1 MPKAR
6 ALLKEPLVHF
16 LLIGTLVFAAHTVWQ
31 ARQTTAER
39 TIIISQ
45 DALQRLSTIWAG
57 EAGREPTPDDVRG
70 LLAEYV
76 REEVLYR
83 EALRLGL
90 DDDDTIIRRRL
101 AQKMGFLLS
110 NDADE
115 QLLTEADLRAAY
127 DANPEAYRQPPR
139 ISLVHVPF
147 NFSPDGSSRASEI
160 TAIAD
165 LLESE
170 DAPRADTLGD
180 PFMLARRHIDIDE
193 TSLARLFGREF
204 AQAVFELPEGQWSQ
218 PLRSRLADH
227 LVRIDRKSAG
237 GIPPF
242 EDVSQTVLND
252 ETERRKRARDGAA
265 LAELLDR
272 YDVIIDGEPS

>member
-16 LLIGTLVFAAHTVWQ
+16 LLIGAVIFAAHTLWQ
-31 ARQTTAER
+31 SRQSTAER

-90 DDDDTIIRRRL
+90 DEDDTIIRRRL

-110 NDADE
+110 NDTST
-115 QLLTEADLRAAY
+115 QTLTDADLRTAF
-127 DANPEAYRQPPR
+127 DANPEQYRAPAR
-139 ISLVHVPF
+139 ISFVHIPF
-147 NFSPDGSSRASEI
+147 NIPSAGTSRDAEIANIAARLNTPDAPSPDQV
-160 TAIAD
+160 
-165 LLESE
+165 
-170 DAPRADTLGD
+170 GD
-180 PFMLARRHIDIDE
+180 PFMLARRHVDIDE
-193 TSLARLFGREF
+193 TSLGRLFGRDF
-204 AQAVFELPEGQWSQ
+204 ARDVFELPVGEWSQ

-227 LVRIDRKSAG
+227 LVKIDTRTPG
-237 GIPPF
+237 GIPAF
-242 EDVSQTVLND
+242 ETVADKVRAN
-252 ETERRKRARDGAA
+252 ETERQKRVRDAAA
-265 LAELLDR
+265 LETLMER
-272 YDVIIDGEPS
+272 YQVIIDGAPS

>member
-16 LLIGTLVFAAHTVWQ
+16 LLIGALVFAAHTLWQ
-31 ARQTTAER
+31 ARQNTAER

-45 DALQRLSTIWAG
+45 DALQRLSMIWAG

-115 QLLTEADLRAAY
+115 QTLTEADLRAAFE
-127 DANPEAYRQPPR
+127 ANPEQYRQPPR

-147 NFSPDGSSRASEI
+147 NFPADGSSRASEI
-160 TAIAD
+160 TAIAAE
-165 LLESE
+165 LGSKT
-170 DAPRADTLGD
+170 APSPDTLGD
-180 PFMLARRHIDIDE
+180 PFMLARRHVDIDE

-204 AQAVFELPEGQWSQ
+204 AQAVFALPEGQWSQ

-227 LVRIDRKSAG
+227 LVRIDQKSTG

-242 EDVSQTVLND
+242 EQVTQTVLSN
-252 ETERRKRARDGAA
+252 ESERRRRERDGAA
-265 LAELLDR
+265 LAELMER
-272 YDVIIDGEPS
+272 YDVIIDGAPS

>member
-16 LLIGTLVFAAHTVWQ
+16 LLIGALVFTAHSLWQ
-31 ARQTTAER
+31 ARKTTAER

-110 NDADE
+110 NEAE
-115 QLLTEADLRAAY
+115 TQNLSEADLRASFE
-127 DANPEAYRQPPR
+127 ANPEQYRQPPR

-147 NFSPDGSSRASEI
+147 NFTPDGSSRSVEI
-160 TAIAD
+160 SAAENA
-165 LLESE
+165 LKAE
-170 DAPRADTLGD
+170 DAPAPDEVGD
-180 PFMLARRHIDIDE
+180 PFMLARRHVDIDQA
-193 TSLARLFGREF
+193 SLARLFGRDF
-204 AQAVFELPEGQWSQ
+204 ADAVFDLPIGQWS
-218 PLRSRLADH
+218 PPMRSRLADH
-227 LVRIDRKSAG
+227 LVRIDRRTEG
-237 GIPPF
+237 GIPPYEAVA
-242 EDVSQTVLND
+242 EDVLQN

-265 LAELLDR
+265 LEDLMQR
-272 YDVIIDGEPS
+272 YQVIIDGAPS